1 MTCTVIINAGIS
13 FAQPSIVLDML
24 CPQHCLPPRALQPT
38 SSMNTSYTDCDTW
51 CASCNRGHTDD
62 VQDLAWAPDS
72 SALMSG
78 SIENICIIWD
88 VEAGARKCR
97 LEDHRHYVQ
106 VRPHARITALWTGE
120 LQRTQP
126 R

>member
-1 MTCTVIINAGIS
+1 MK
-13 FAQPSIVLDML
+13 
-24 CPQHCLPPRALQPT
+24 
-38 SSMNTSYTDCDTW
+38 TSYTDYNTW
-51 CASCNRGHTDD
+51 YASCNRGHTDD

-106 VRPHARITALWTGE
+106 VCSHPPITALWTGE
-120 LQRTQP
+120 LQRTQHAEL
-126 R
+126 